1 MNRIANAT
9 LAVALAA
16 VVATVAARPAM
27 AEPDPIELD
36 RLPSIPVSIWRDVNT
51 NGVHDSSDSLLA
63 STFTSV
69 DGLWQFTGLPTNQ
82 THRLVVARLQ
92 PGQYGMRIGGDLY
105 RSSGASFDPI
115 DGASVKLLADSGFPS
130 LYFGSNDNQVD
141 WDTTH
146 CVGNYKCGDYR
157 LQNSTTAY
165 SHGIVLAFS
174 GTAASYSGYSGWL
187 WDATLD
193 ND

>member
-27 AEPDPIELD
+27 AEPDPIDLD
-36 RLPSIPVSIWRDVNT
+36 RLPNIPVSIWRDVNT
-51 NGVHDSSDSLLA
+51 NGIHDSSDYVLA
-63 STFTSV
+63 TTYTGL
-69 DGLWQFTGLPTNQ
+69 DGQWQFTGLPTNQ
-82 THRLVVARLQ
+82 THRLVVIRLDSQ
-92 PGQYGMRIGGDLY
+92 QYGLRVGGDLY
-105 RSSGASFDPI
+105 RSSGFSFDPI
-115 DGASVKLLADSGFPS
+115 DGTPVKLLADTGFPS
-130 LYFGSNDNQVD
+130 MYFGSNDTQVD

-146 CVGNYKCGDYR
+146 CVSNYKCGDFR

-165 SHGIVLAFS
+165 SHGIVLALS
-174 GTAASYSGYSGWL
+174 GTAATYSGYAGYL